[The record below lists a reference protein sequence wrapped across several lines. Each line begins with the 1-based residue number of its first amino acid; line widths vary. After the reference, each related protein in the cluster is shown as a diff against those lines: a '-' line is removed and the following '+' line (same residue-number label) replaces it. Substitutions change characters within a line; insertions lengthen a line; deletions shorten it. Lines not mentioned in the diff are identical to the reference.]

1 MSYYLADRLL
11 KYGIATTIVEI
22 DYKRCEEL
30 SSKLPDAR
38 IIHGDGTNRD
48 LLDQEEVS
56 SFQGFAALTGLDEEN
71 ILLSLYASKH
81 SSAKVVTKIGRLNF
95 GSVIDALN
103 LDTIINP
110 QKITADYIVKFA
122 RTMSADD
129 SDDVE
134 SFYKLED
141 GRAEAIE
148 FRIKEE
154 SAVTGV
160 KLKDLKL
167 RKDSLVCNIFRN
179 GKNIVPTGQDE
190 LMVGDSVIVIMKD
203 AHIVNVKEI
212 VE

>member
-1 MSYYLADRLL
+1 MHGFIGGNSQVNVTSMIFLHHHGNLL
-11 KYGIATTIVEI
+11 LNGAA
-22 DYKRCEEL
+22 
-30 SSKLPDAR
+30 SKP
-38 IIHGDGTNRD
+38 DGTNRD
-48 LLDQEEVS
+48 ILDQEEIS

-122 RTMSADD
+122 RTMNADD

-148 FRIKEE
+148 FKIKEE
-154 SAVTGV
+154 SAV
-160 KLKDLKL
+160 
-167 RKDSLVCNIFRN
+167 RKDSLVCNISRN
-179 GKNIVPTGQDE
+179 GKNIIPTGQDE

-212 VE
+212 IE